1 MTESDT
7 ASVQVLRSI
16 DHVQLAMPR
25 GREAAA
31 RRFYGEI
38 LGLPEVPKP
47 EPMAAR
53 GGCWFETRNI
63 KVHLGVEEPFNP
75 ARKAHVAFRVNDLA
89 GLVSIAR
96 AEGLEVVENDE
107 LPGFVRAFIH
117 DPFGNRLEFMSPL

>member
-1 MTESDT
+1 MTQPNPGP
-7 ASVQVLRSI
+7 VQVLRSI

-25 GREAAA
+25 GHEAAA

-47 EPMAAR
+47 EALAAR

-89 GLVSIAR
+89 ALVSTAR

-107 LPGFVRAFIH
+107 LPGFARAFVH
-117 DPFGNRLEFMSPL
+117 DPFGNRLEFMSQL